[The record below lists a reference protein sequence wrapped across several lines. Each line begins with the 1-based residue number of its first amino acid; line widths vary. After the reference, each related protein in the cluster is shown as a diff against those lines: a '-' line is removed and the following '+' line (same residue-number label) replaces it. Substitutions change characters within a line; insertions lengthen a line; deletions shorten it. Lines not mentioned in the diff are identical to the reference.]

1 MGKSKDK
8 RSAKTVSP
16 KKSEKADKSFIKV
29 DKKAFDPTLAS
40 LFATSAGP
48 VQAPPKSRYQERVQE
63 QSKKNSNKDKVEQ
76 DANDAELSSASESL
90 PSDDDNEEEE
100 DDEEMSDASDDA
112 SADEDEDESE
122 NEAALAKLRET
133 ALRGAQEKPKKRK
146 RGDKEEIEDAYLR
159 KLAREE
165 EKEEEQRQK
174 KRKTNEDSEDSE
186 DSDADSDS
194 DSSDKAEEADDGE
207 DDETEEKFKIPKHES
222 LTEATDGNAT
232 EVEKASRTVFLGNVS
247 IECINSKAA
256 EKALKKH
263 LESFIPDLADN
274 TPPHKIESIRF
285 RSTAFGSS
293 LPKRAAFAKKEIME
307 ATTKST
313 NAYAVYTTKVAAR
326 EAVKRLNGSVLL
338 NRHLHVDS
346 VAHPTKVDHRRC
358 VFVGNLP
365 FVDDESQTPTVEGE
379 KPKSKKPASDIEE
392 GLWLQFAKCGKVES
406 VRVVRDAKT
415 RVGKGFAYVQFV
427 DENGVE
433 AALQLNEQ
441 KFPPMLPRKL
451 RITRCKAEK
460 KKDKPRGP
468 PPSSSSSKSQRGN
481 GKAGYAPK
489 LTGEQKSL
497 QGRARSML
505 GKVAKA
511 QTKDGFV
518 FEGHRASEKQGKSGL
533 KFKGSGGK
541 KKGPNGRKSRS
552 AGWKKSGGK
561 K

>member
-8 RSAKTVSP
+8 RSAKTESP

-48 VQAPPKSRYQERVQE
+48 VQAPPKSRYQARVQE
-63 QSKKNSNKDKVEQ
+63 QSKKNSNEDKVAQ
-76 DANDAELSSASESL
+76 DANDAELSSASETL
-90 PSDDDNEEEE
+90 
-100 DDEEMSDASDDA
+100 
-112 SADEDEDESE
+112 
-122 NEAALAKLRET
+122 K
-133 ALRGAQEKPKKRK
+133 GAQEKSKKRK

-174 KRKTNEDSEDSE
+174 KRKTNEDSEDS
-186 DSDADSDS
+186 DADSDS
-194 DSSDKAEEADDGE
+194 EDEAEEADDGE
-207 DDETEEKFKIPKHES
+207 DDETEENFTIPKHES
-222 LTEATDGNAT
+222 LTEATDGNAS

-247 IECINSKAA
+247 IECINSKPA

-346 VAHPTKVDHRRC
+346 VVHPTKVDHRRC

-365 FVDDESQTPTVEGE
+365 FVDDESQTPTVEGD

-392 GLWLQFAKCGKVES
+392 GLWVQFAKCGKVES

-468 PPSSSSSKSQRGN
+468 PPSSSKSQRGN

-489 LTGEQKSL
+489 LTEEQKSL

-511 QTKDGFV
+511 QTKEGFV
-518 FEGHRASEKQGKSGL
+518 FEGHRASERQGKSGL